1 MTYEAFLARVID
13 DGLAAAKADYA
24 RPGQLAKYLGSVAG
38 FEACRGKSPQEIRTL
53 LNDANRRANDLAH
66 LLHEVKPAITV
77 DDYWEARCYALE
89 VEWVAN
95 VVSAALV
102 SAAMLCGGKTAIP
115 VIITP
120 TTRGMMKA
128 REILGVRR

>member
-1 MTYEAFLARVID
+1 MSALTNMIKELRERKLWPIAVVLIVALVAVP
-13 DGLAAAKADYA
+13 LLLSKKAPTNLVTPQPSTSLPYST
-24 RPGQLAKYLGSVAG
+24 GSA
-38 FEACRGKSPQEIRTL
+38 L
-53 LNDANRRANDLAH
+53 
-66 LLHEVKPAITV
+66 PAITV